1 MYTVI
6 QEELQDMRALFGA
19 AFSIKGSHAP
29 SMVPSALTVVPYSD
43 SKHQTDSVVFQ
54 VQLQLKGAEASLQ

>member
-1 MYTVI
+1 
-6 QEELQDMRALFGA
+6 MRALFGA

-29 SMVPSALTVVPYSD
+29 HGTRCAHSGPFSD

>member
-1 MYTVI
+1 
-6 QEELQDMRALFGA
+6 MRALFGA